1 MWTSGFYRYEHF
13 ICLVKQE
20 FQNVLDKNLG
30 NCFGRRQFLDIYYK
44 NVEHGIE
51 HDVDCAYG
59 VCVH

>member
-1 MWTSGFYRYEHF
+1 M
-13 ICLVKQE
+13 CLVKQE
-20 FQNVLDKNLG
+20 FQNILDKKLG

-59 VCVH
+59 DCVH